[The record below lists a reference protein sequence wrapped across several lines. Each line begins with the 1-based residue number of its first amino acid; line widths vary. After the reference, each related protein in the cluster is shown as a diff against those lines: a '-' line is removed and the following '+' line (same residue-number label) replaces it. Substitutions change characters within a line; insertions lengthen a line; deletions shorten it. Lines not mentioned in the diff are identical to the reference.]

1 MLVSISHSFSKL
13 LFHSKVIN
21 EMSNKE
27 QIRPKKGKSQSRICV
42 ARSTQ
47 KLDVITLSGA
57 YALCPLLMVVAVVVV
72 VAHCRKCSHL
82 IPPVPPGL
90 DNSLPGFSNT
100 IKAQLIAAGCHCFG
114 LTIQRFA
121 DSQSGQCCLDVAY
134 FLHSL
139 FLVVHQQYEH

>member
-1 MLVSISHSFSKL
+1 MKC
-13 LFHSKVIN
+13 
-21 EMSNKE
+21 
-27 QIRPKKGKSQSRICV
+27 QIKTKSSQKKGKNQSGIYV
-42 ARSTQ
+42 TYSTQ
-47 KLDVITLSGA
+47 KLEVITLSGSF
-57 YALCPLLMVVAVVVV
+57 ALCPLLMVVAVVMV

-121 DSQSGQCCLDVAY
+121 DSQSGQCCLVVAY

-139 FLVVHQQYEH
+139 FLVVQ

>member
-1 MLVSISHSFSKL
+1 MKCHIKT
-13 LFHSKVIN
+13 K
-21 EMSNKE
+21 SN
-27 QIRPKKGKSQSRICV
+27 PKKRKKSRICV
-42 ARSTQ
+42 AYSTQ
-47 KLDVITLSGA
+47 NLELITLSGSF
-57 YALCPLLMVVAVVVV
+57 ALCPLLMVVAVVVV

-114 LTIQRFA
+114 FTIQRFA
-121 DSQSGQCCLDVAY
+121 DSQGGQSCLDVAY

-139 FLVVHQQYEH
+139 FIVV